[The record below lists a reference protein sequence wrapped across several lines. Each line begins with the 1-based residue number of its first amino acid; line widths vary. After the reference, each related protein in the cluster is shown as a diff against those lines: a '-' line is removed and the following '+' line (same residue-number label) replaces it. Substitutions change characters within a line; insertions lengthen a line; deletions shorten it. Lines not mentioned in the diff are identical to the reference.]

1 MSLSDFLKAFIRQCT
16 YALAFFVAIVLVA
29 EFLTPASVT
38 PFLDPVPPAVLALAL
53 LSADAMRRT
62 VTPNPCVRSAF
73 AALGFTIVLFVL
85 WMRL

>member
-1 MSLSDFLKAFIRQCT
+1 MTWRDFMKAFLRQCT
-16 YALAFFVAIVLVA
+16 YALTFFVAIVLIA
-29 EFLTPASVT
+29 EFIAPASVT
-38 PFLDPVPPAVLALAL
+38 PFLDPVPPAAVALAL

-62 VTPNPCVRSAF
+62 VTPNPWVRSAF

>member
-38 PFLDPVPPAVLALAL
+38 PFLDPVPFAVLAFAL

-62 VTPNPCVRSAF
+62 VKPNSWVRSVF
-73 AALGFTIVLFVL
+73 GVLGLAIVLFVL
-85 WMRL
+85 WMRR